1 MKDDKIFSIQALA
14 DRTGTTRRTIRY
26 YVQRGLLP
34 RPEGGGRGHYYTEEH
49 LRRLAVIKKWRR
61 QGVPLEKMREL
72 LEAGEPAS
80 VSSAGEVT
88 SVQEPGPAAAAPPE
102 VSTWDHVEV
111 APGVVLKVRRGML
124 SREEMT
130 RVVEAARAA
139 LRDGSGAPE
148 VDDEVSREQKEDQ
161 R

>member
-1 MKDDKIFSIQALA
+1 MDDKIFSIQALA
-14 DRTGTTRRTIRY
+14 DRAGTTRRTIRY

-49 LRRLAVIKKWRR
+49 LRRLAIIKKWRR

-72 LEAGEPAS
+72 LESGDPAS

-88 SVQEPGPAAAAPPE
+88 SVEAPAPAAPQA

-111 APGVVLKVRRGML
+111 APGVVMKVRRGML
-124 SREEMT
+124 SSDEMAKI
-130 RVVEAARAA
+130 VEAMRAA
-139 LRDGSGAPE
+139 LCAGNGAPKI
-148 VDDEVSREQKEDQ
+148 DDKEPPKDKEET